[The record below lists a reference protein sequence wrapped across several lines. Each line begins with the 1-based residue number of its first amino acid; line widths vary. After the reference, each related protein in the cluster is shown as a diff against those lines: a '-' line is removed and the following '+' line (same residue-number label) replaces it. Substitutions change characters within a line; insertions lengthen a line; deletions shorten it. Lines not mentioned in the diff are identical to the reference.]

1 MFFYKVNKEMLYNQV
16 SILPGQTSRQS
27 TPYSGIKPFEIIAVP
42 AFIYIFVSRQI
53 QLLMTNGNSKPVKI
67 LVICTGNSCRSQM
80 AEGFLKS
87 FDKTLEVFSAG
98 TMPWIRVNAR
108 AIRVMSEAGI
118 DISNSYPKSVDL
130 FLDKEWDFVITVCD
144 KAKEA
149 CPVFSG
155 KVHHRLHLGFEDPT
169 FVSGT
174 EDYIMGEFRRVRDKM
189 KKELYNFYISL
200 KR

>member
-1 MFFYKVNKEMLYNQV
+1 
-16 SILPGQTSRQS
+16 
-27 TPYSGIKPFEIIAVP
+27 
-42 AFIYIFVSRQI
+42 
-53 QLLMTNGNSKPVKI
+53 
-67 LVICTGNSCRSQM
+67 M

-144 KAKEA
+144 QAKDT
-149 CPVFSG
+149 CPVFAG
-155 KVHHRLHLGFEDPT
+155 KVHHRLHMGFEDPT
-169 FVSGT
+169 FVNGT

-189 KKELYNFYISL
+189 KKELYNFYLSL
-200 KR
+200 KS